1 MSTQIVKG
9 LKLFFAEARRGMAVA
24 AACLAFGCSAIA
36 FEGSASERLAEA
48 QQELFAD
55 RVSIC
60 HDAGRTGYGR

>member
-9 LKLFFAEARRGMAVA
+9 LKLFFAEARKGMAVA

-48 QQELFAD
+48 Q
-55 RVSIC
+55 
-60 HDAGRTGYGR
+60 